1 MEVADLALGA
11 GLSAT
16 SQLTEEKGE
25 GQRGGVTRLCRR
37 SVIGR
42 RTRLGPAGGASPVE
56 VPPEALA
63 EQVEGEGVDAGRG
76 EAEDAGQQCDHQ
88 VAQRQVHLLVVE
100 GAVHV
105 EQVVGEPA
113 EGEEE
118 DQHQHDLGQPLPG
131 LHLRGGGRRDVSWC

>member
-25 GQRGGVTRLCRR
+25 GQRGGHPTVSPLFDWSTDP
-37 SVIGR
+37 
-42 RTRLGPAGGASPVE
+42 TGPAGGASPVE

-76 EAEDAGQQCDHQ
+76 EAEDAGQQRDHQ

-131 LHLRGGGRRDVSWC
+131 LHLRGGRGGEARR